1 MTWDLSVQNASVR
14 VGSTVALAGVDLEIR
29 AGEAVALVGPSG
41 SGKTTLL
48 RLLGAVLS
56 PNDGEVRIDGK
67 DVAGRSPAELR
78 ALRSRIGTVPQDL
91 RLVPELR
98 VYQNVAAGRVGR
110 RSLFSLAR
118 DLLFP
123 QRAALAE
130 IHALLDRVGIEE
142 KLYHRVDQLS
152 GGQRQRVAVARALYQ
167 EPEILL
173 ADEPVS
179 SVDPARARDAL
190 ELLCRVAAERRLTFV
205 TSLHHIDLARE
216 FFPRLVGVRRGRIE
230 FDVRSD
236 EVDDAA
242 IERLYSLSA
251 DELLEEGS
259 SR

>member
-1 MTWDLSVQNASVR
+1 MTWDLSVRNASVR
-14 VGSTVALAGVDLEIR
+14 FGTTVALDGVDLAIK
-29 AGEAVALVGPSG
+29 AGESVALVGPSG

-56 PNDGEVRIDGK
+56 PTAGSVRIDGT
-67 DVAGRSPAELR
+67 DVAQRSPRDLR

-110 RSLFSLAR
+110 RSFLGLTR

-123 QRAALAE
+123 AQATLTE
-130 IHALLDRVGIEE
+130 IHTLLDRVGIEE

-167 EPEILL
+167 EPELLL

-190 ELLCRVAAERRLTFV
+190 ELLCKVAAEHHLTFV

-230 FDVRSD
+230 FDVRSEDVD
-236 EVDDAA
+236 EGA
-242 IERLYSLSA
+242 IERLYSLEA
-251 DELLEEGS
+251 DELLEEGAT
-259 SR
+259 R